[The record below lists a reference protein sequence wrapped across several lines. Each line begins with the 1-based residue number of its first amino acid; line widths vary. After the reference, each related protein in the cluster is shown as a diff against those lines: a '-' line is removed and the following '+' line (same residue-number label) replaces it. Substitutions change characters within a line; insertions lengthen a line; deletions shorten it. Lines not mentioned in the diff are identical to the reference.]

1 MIESYRNDFKSRK
14 FHETNG
20 LTYEDF
26 IRKIVPNRPKQV
38 LYDVYVETA
47 GLVEVVYIAV
57 FEENGK
63 VQSVDKYLYKHK

>member
-1 MIESYRNDFKSRK
+1 MIESYRNDCKSRK
-14 FHETNG
+14 FHETHV
-20 LTYEDF
+20 LTYEGF
-26 IRKIVPNRPKQV
+26 IRKIVPNKQD

-63 VQSVDKYLYKHK
+63 VQNADKYLYKHK